1 MSERDDRV
9 APKPVAPRELA
20 HVALD
25 GSEREFLYRL
35 ESTSSTV
42 YYLRATELRGLEVL
56 RATGAGRTM
65 STGGDNTWHRVTG
78 IVSHGLDL
86 TEDPDPMTA
95 PINPDDVVPWVLRL
109 NAFHVYDY
117 RVPGGFMDTT
127 DYWWR
132 QRPVT
137 RIIRLDEMPPEGEW
151 TKSEG
156 YIERP
161 KGV

>member
-1 MSERDDRV
+1 MNSATASPITRV
-9 APKPVAPRELA
+9 D
-20 HVALD
+20 LD
-25 GSEREFLYRL
+25 GSEREFLYRV

-42 YYLRATELRGLEVL
+42 YYVRATEERGLEVL
-56 RATGAGRTM
+56 RARGEGRTM
-65 STGGDNTWHRVTG
+65 TSAHDNVWQRCTG

-95 PINPDDVVPWVLRL
+95 PIHPDDVVPMALRV

-117 RVPGGFMDTT
+117 RVPGGFLDTT

-137 RIIRLDEMPPEGEW
+137 RIVRLDEMPPEGEW
-151 TKSEG
+151 SKREG
-156 YIERP
+156 YVERP
-161 KGV
+161 EGV